1 MFRNAQTKDKCLGTH
16 SCLLHQPNKSV
27 GGDFDAETERN
38 HLGGVLD
45 VKAEGNYLG

>member
-1 MFRNAQTKDKCLGTH
+1 MFRNAQTKDKCLGTY
-16 SCLLHQPNKSV
+16 SCLVQHPNKSE
-27 GGDFDAETERN
+27 GGDSDAETERN